1 LEFISEAMHFI
12 KADNHVGFYELFIL
26 WCVQCVAMTWA
37 MTRGRELVTEKQLEV
52 LLYSRCV
59 YEADS
64 GEKVS

>member
-1 LEFISEAMHFI
+1 MHFI

-26 WCVQCVAMTWA
+26 WCVQSLKCVA

>member
-1 LEFISEAMHFI
+1 MHFI

-26 WCVQCVAMTWA
+26 WCVQYVKCVALTWA
-37 MTRGRELVTEKQLEV
+37 MTRGRELVTEKQLEM

-59 YEADS
+59 YESDS